1 MISSQEP
8 EVVKVGSRQI
18 CVASFELEEAKHLM
32 ECCLR
37 GTDYQRLGAS
47 QVFAANVKVK
57 PDFCKY
63 KLMDFFSDQDEQV
76 RKEAAGCFRHLIEE
90 DLDEFADLIEAF
102 IESPAFDLDSHDL
115 IWAMKKA
122 TGKLPEIIYKV
133 CKRFVD
139 STNISAECNSRLEID
154 VS

>member
-1 MISSQEP
+1 MP
-8 EVVKVGSRQI
+8 G
-18 CVASFELEEAKHLM
+18 
-32 ECCLR
+32 
-37 GTDYQRLGAS
+37 
-47 QVFAANVKVK
+47 
-57 PDFCKY
+57 
-63 KLMDFFSDQDEQV
+63 
-76 RKEAAGCFRHLIEE
+76 
-90 DLDEFADLIEAF
+90 
-102 IESPAFDLDSHDL
+102 ESPAFELDSHDL